1 MNLWLPKLLNGLFYC
16 LSVQKVL
23 YISIKY
29 KCSQLFCASRQRTL
43 ASFSLAALSANMSTV
58 CFIYRFVSS
67 TETRITQNSISQ
79 NYPAMERE
87 IAGWKRLIVW
97 NTADRLVLDHVLTS
111 SPGFNKYSHVI
122 KVLSGWSCHN
132 LSGL

>member
-1 MNLWLPKLLNGLFYC
+1 MVYFIAFPCKKFYTFPLNINALSSSVLPD
-16 LSVQKVL
+16 
-23 YISIKY
+23 
-29 KCSQLFCASRQRTL
+29 RE
-43 ASFSLAALSANMSTV
+43 ASFSLAALSANMFAM
-58 CFIYRFVSS
+58 CFTYRFVSF

-79 NYPAMERE
+79 NYTARQRE

-97 NTADRLVLDHVLTS
+97 NTADRLVLDHVFTC
-111 SPGFNKYSHVI
+111 SPGFNKYSRVV